1 MYTEINKKIYDLQEK
16 LRIKEKLES
25 LKKMAESE
33 LNKKRDQLEE
43 LKKQLKKEEKD
54 VEKLE
59 GTSFSSIFLSLTD
72 KKDEKLDKERE
83 EYLTA
88 KLKYEECI
96 GAIEEIEKELDYANT
111 ELHKYIGVKEDYDKA
126 MKEKENLILNEDS
139 DKGRRLRE
147 KLDRINEIKL
157 DIKEIH
163 EAIVAGKRANKS
175 LSKMRKKLDSAKGW
189 GVWDMLGGGF
199 ISNVAKHSAIDE
211 ANEISHEVQH
221 LLKAFQKELSD
232 VNKFTDIRVNISGF
246 ATFADFFFDGF
257 FVDWFVQ
264 SKINNSIDNVDNVIN
279 KVEGIVGNL
288 DGHLNSLNSEL
299 INLEAEAKNILEM

>member
-1 MYTEINKKIYDLQEK
+1 
-16 LRIKEKLES
+16 
-25 LKKMAESE
+25 
-33 LNKKRDQLEE
+33 
-43 LKKQLKKEEKD
+43 
-54 VEKLE
+54 
-59 GTSFSSIFLSLTD
+59 
-72 KKDEKLDKERE
+72 
-83 EYLTA
+83 
-88 KLKYEECI
+88 
-96 GAIEEIEKELDYANT
+96 
-111 ELHKYIGVKEDYDKA
+111 
-126 MKEKENLILNEDS
+126 
-139 DKGRRLRE
+139 
-147 KLDRINEIKL
+147 
-157 DIKEIH
+157 
-163 EAIVAGKRANKS
+163 
-175 LSKMRKKLDSAKGW
+175 MRKKLDSAKGW